1 MKNSNDQTD
10 QQLSDIKSFYEEVY
24 YANCDDNLDLPG
36 HYFRLR
42 SKLGLSAGQSLLDVA
57 CGRGEWLKVNQQAGL
72 HVSGIDL
79 SEKAISTCISNM
91 PAGDFHACSANVL
104 PFADN
109 SFDAVTCLGSL
120 EHFVDP
126 VGCLR
131 EMVRVSKPDAQIV
144 ILVPNLDFLTRKLG
158 LFGGT
163 YQTDAKEEVRTLDEW
178 GSVFVQAG
186 LRVESRW
193 KDLHVLSWS
202 WIAKGRKLMWP
213 LRALQALLLTVWP
226 LRWQYQV
233 FHKCSIET

>member
-1 MKNSNDQTD
+1 MKHSNDQTD
-10 QQLSDIKSFYEEVY
+10 QQLSDIKSFYEDIY
-24 YANCDDNLDLPG
+24 YADCDNKLNLPR
-36 HYFRLR
+36 HYFKLKNR
-42 SKLGLSAGQSLLDVA
+42 LGLYAEQSLLDVA
-57 CGRGEWLKVNQQAGL
+57 CGRGEWLKVNQKLGL
-72 HVSGIDL
+72 RVSGIDL
-79 SEKAISTCISNM
+79 SEKAIETCRANM
-91 PAGDFHACSANVL
+91 PDGDFHACSADVL
-104 PFADN
+104 PFADR

-131 EMVRVSKPDAQIV
+131 EMVRVAKPDAQIV

-158 LFGGT
+158 IFGGT
-163 YQTDAKEEVRTLDEW
+163 HQTDAKEEVRTLDEW
-178 GSVFVQAG
+178 GKIFVQAG

-213 LRALQALLLTVWP
+213 VRALQALLLTVWP

-233 FHKCSIET
+233 YHKCSIDR